1 MGFFIFFRE
10 KTFISFA
17 EPSADEPAVLPT
29 AHAAERQLPTAP
41 QPGVFLASVLPTA
54 HAAERQLPTAPQPGV
69 FLCKC
74 LTLRSSARPVVLS
87 LDFENS

>member
-41 QPGVFLASVLPTA
+41 QPGVFL
-54 HAAERQLPTAPQPGV
+54 
-69 FLCKC
+69 CKC